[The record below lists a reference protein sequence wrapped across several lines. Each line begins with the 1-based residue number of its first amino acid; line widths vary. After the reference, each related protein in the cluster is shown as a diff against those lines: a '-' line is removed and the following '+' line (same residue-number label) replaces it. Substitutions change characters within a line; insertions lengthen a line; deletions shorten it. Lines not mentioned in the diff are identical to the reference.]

1 MTTAAEII
9 QIVPKLPPSISGVGD
24 YAYLLARELRA
35 AQDID
40 TRFVV
45 CDPSWQGAK
54 DLDGFTVSRI
64 NDRRADILIEQ
75 ISDCGMPSVLVLQYA
90 GYGYQKRGCPVWL
103 VKALDDWKRQDSMRR
118 VLVMFHELYASGPP
132 WRSSFWTSR
141 VQRALVKS
149 LALLS
154 DHCVTNLRASMQVLA
169 GMTARRESDFSVF
182 PVFSNVGEPKLASN
196 LGRRKARMIV
206 FGSAAW
212 RRQAYHEHQD
222 ALEQACRELGI
233 AEVVDIGSPYGGI
246 PKLSARC
253 VSKGSL
259 PPDQIS
265 REMSDARAGFF
276 SYPAACLGKSGIFA
290 AYAAHGVA
298 PVTYGTN
305 AGVSKDGLRPDE
317 HFLPV
322 SPSYRCD
329 AQRIESIGQQVR
341 RWYMGHKISEQAA
354 HYASVIRDVA
364 HGGKGE
370 RPRVFSY
377 QNG

>member
-1 MTTAAEII
+1 MTTAPEII

-103 VKALDDWKRQDSMRR
+103 VKALDEWKRQDSMRR

-154 DHCVTNLRASMQVLA
+154 
-169 GMTARRESDFSVF
+169 
-182 PVFSNVGEPKLASN
+182 
-196 LGRRKARMIV
+196 
-206 FGSAAW
+206 
-212 RRQAYHEHQD
+212 
-222 ALEQACRELGI
+222 
-233 AEVVDIGSPYGGI
+233 
-246 PKLSARC
+246 
-253 VSKGSL
+253 
-259 PPDQIS
+259 
-265 REMSDARAGFF
+265 
-276 SYPAACLGKSGIFA
+276 
-290 AYAAHGVA
+290 
-298 PVTYGTN
+298 
-305 AGVSKDGLRPDE
+305 
-317 HFLPV
+317 
-322 SPSYRCD
+322 
-329 AQRIESIGQQVR
+329 
-341 RWYMGHKISEQAA
+341 
-354 HYASVIRDVA
+354 
-364 HGGKGE
+364 
-370 RPRVFSY
+370 
-377 QNG
+377 